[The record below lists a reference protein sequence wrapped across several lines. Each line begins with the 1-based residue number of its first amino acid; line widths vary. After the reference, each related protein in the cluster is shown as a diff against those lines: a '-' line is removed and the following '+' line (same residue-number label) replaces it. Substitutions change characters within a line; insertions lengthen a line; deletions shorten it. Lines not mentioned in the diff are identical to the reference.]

1 MRDKADSCDLKC
13 IQKCSRHPEKCCSSK
28 NYGCRGIACSLQ
40 VGLLSFRD
48 ALAPIRLNEVQVL
61 QEGSQLCVDPAIVGI
76 VL

>member
-1 MRDKADSCDLKC
+1 MREKADSCDFKC
-13 IQKCSRHPEKCCSSK
+13 IQKWSRHPEKCCNSK
-28 NYGCRGIACSLQ
+28 HDECEGIACYLQ

-61 QEGSQLCVDPAIVGI
+61 QEGSQLGVDPAIVGI